1 MILRKVNKQRLLFI
15 TRKYPPSVGGMEKVS
30 YDLSSELSKIISTTI
45 IAWGGSQKWLL
56 YFLPKAFFQS
66 LFFIPSKKITNIHL
80 ADGLLAPLGLVLKI
94 ITKRKVT
101 ITVHGLDIT
110 YKNRIYQATI
120 PYCLSKL
127 DKVICISSA
136 TKNEC
141 IKRGIPANKCTV
153 IQWGVYPNE
162 YNIKATRKALEKI
175 TGLELKN
182 KKVLI
187 TVGRL
192 VKRKGV
198 SWFIE
203 NVMPKLESNYIFIV
217 AGDGPERLDIQ
228 NVIQT
233 LKLQDQVKM
242 LGKVSDLD
250 KKILYNTADVFVM
263 PNIVVEGDMEGFG
276 IVALEATST
285 GLPVVASHL
294 EGIKDVVTN
303 EQNGYLVKKPFEW
316 CEKLTLAQKLNK
328 NDVKSFVA
336 TRFSWSII
344 GEKYSQEVK

>member
-1 MILRKVNKQRLLFI
+1 VNLLFI

-30 YDLSSELSKIISTTI
+30 YDLSNELSKKIPTTI
-45 IAWGGSQKWLL
+45 ISWGGPQKWLF

-80 ADGLLAPLGLVLKI
+80 ADGLLAPLGLALKI
-94 ITKRKVT
+94 ITRRKVT
-101 ITVHGLDIT
+101 VTVHGLDIT
-110 YKNRIYQATI
+110 YKNKLYQAII

-127 DKVICISSA
+127 DKIVCISSA

-141 IKRGIPANKCTV
+141 IKRGVPANKCTV
-153 IQWGVYPNE
+153 IPWGVYPNE
-162 YNIKATRKALEKI
+162 FKIKATRKALEKI
-175 TGLELKN
+175 AGMELKN

-203 NVMPKLESNYIFIV
+203 NVMPKLDSNYIFLV
-217 AGDGPERLDIQ
+217 AGSGPERTDIQ
-228 NVIQT
+228 NVIKAQN
-233 LKLQDQVKM
+233 LKDRVKL

-263 PNIVVEGDMEGFG
+263 PNIKVEGDIEGFG
-276 IVALEATST
+276 IVAIEAAST
-285 GLPVVASHL
+285 GLAVATSSI
-294 EGIKDVVTN
+294 EGVCDAVIKDRSGKYFQEGDHDQAIQAINGALALDRASVRKTN
-303 EQNGYLVKKPFEW
+303 
-316 CEKLTLAQKLNK
+316 AI
-328 NDVKSFVA
+328 
-336 TRFSWSII
+336 FSWSIVS
-344 GEKYSQEVK
+344 EKYLIYF

>member
-1 MILRKVNKQRLLFI
+1 VNLLFI

-30 YDLSSELSKIISTTI
+30 YDLSNELSKKIPTTI
-45 IAWGGSQKWLL
+45 ISWGGPQKWLF

-80 ADGLLAPLGLVLKI
+80 ADGLLAPLGLALKI
-94 ITKRKVT
+94 ITRRKVT
-101 ITVHGLDIT
+101 VTVHGLDIT
-110 YKNRIYQATI
+110 YKNKLYQAII

-127 DKVICISSA
+127 DKIVCISSA

-141 IKRGIPANKCTV
+141 IKRGVPANKCTV
-153 IQWGVYPNE
+153 IPWGVYPNE
-162 YNIKATRKALEKI
+162 FKIKATRKALEKI
-175 TGLELKN
+175 AGMELKN

-203 NVMPKLESNYIFIV
+203 NVMPKLDSNYIFLV
-217 AGDGPERLDIQ
+217 AGSGPERTDIQ
-228 NVIQT
+228 NVIKAQN
-233 LKLQDQVKM
+233 LKDRVKL

-263 PNIVVEGDMEGFG
+263 PNIKVEGDIEGFG
-276 IVALEATST
+276 IVAIEASSV
-285 GLPVVASHL
+285 GLPVVASNL
-294 EGIKDVVTN
+294 EGIRDAIINGKT
-303 EQNGYLVKKPFEW
+303 GYLIESGANTNW
-316 CEKLTLAQKLNK
+316 ANNILRAESLNK
-328 NDVKSFVA
+328 NSVA
-336 TRFSWSII
+336 LS
-344 GEKYSQEVK
+344 EENKYSWTQISNQYIRISQ

>member
-1 MILRKVNKQRLLFI
+1 VNLLFI

-30 YDLSSELSKIISTTI
+30 YDLSNELSKKIPTTI
-45 IAWGGSQKWLL
+45 ISWGGPQKWLF

-80 ADGLLAPLGLVLKI
+80 ADGLLAPLGLALKI
-94 ITKRKVT
+94 ITRRKVT
-101 ITVHGLDIT
+101 VTVHGLDIT
-110 YKNRIYQATI
+110 YKNKLYQAII

-127 DKVICISSA
+127 DKIVCISSA

-141 IKRGIPANKCTV
+141 IKRGVPANKCTV
-153 IQWGVYPNE
+153 IPWGVYPNE
-162 YNIKATRKALEKI
+162 FKIKATRKALEKI
-175 TGLELKN
+175 AGMELKN

-203 NVMPKLESNYIFIV
+203 NVMPKLDSNYIFLV
-217 AGDGPERLDIQ
+217 AGSGPERTDIQ
-228 NVIQT
+228 NVIKAQN
-233 LKLQDQVKM
+233 LKDRVKL

-263 PNIVVEGDMEGFG
+263 PNIKVDGDMEGFG
-276 IVALEATST
+276 IVAIEASSV
-285 GLPVVASHL
+285 GLPVIASRS
-294 EGIKDVVTN
+294 EGIEDAVIINKTGLLYDPANAEDLLSKFSEAGSFSKDSIKKCVQEKFGWSKIT
-303 EQNGYLVKKPFEW
+303 EGYLS
-316 CEKLTLAQKLNK
+316 L
-328 NDVKSFVA
+328 
-336 TRFSWSII
+336 
-344 GEKYSQEVK
+344 